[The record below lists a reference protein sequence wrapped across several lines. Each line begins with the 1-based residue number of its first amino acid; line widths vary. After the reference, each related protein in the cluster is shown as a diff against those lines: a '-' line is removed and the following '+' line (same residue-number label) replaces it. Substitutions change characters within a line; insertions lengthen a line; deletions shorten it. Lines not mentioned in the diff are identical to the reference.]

1 MRSSRVAL
9 IGTVLACLFETARLW
24 SAAPALMASHFDVS
38 GVPNGFAPKDAFFGF
53 QLAIILLIAGLAVG
67 LRAILVRV
75 PMGLINL
82 PNREYWL
89 APQRRAETVERVA
102 SFTDVL
108 FTGTLALMLSVF
120 ELAVAANLRKPPVLD
135 SNLIWLLLAAYLVF
149 TFGGIVWLF
158 RAFRLP
164 K

>member
-1 MRSSRVAL
+1 
-9 IGTVLACLFETARLW
+9 
-24 SAAPALMASHFDVS
+24 
-38 GVPNGFAPKDAFFGF
+38 VPNGFAPKDAFFGV
-53 QLAIILLIAGLAVG
+53 QLAITILIAGLAVG

-75 PMGLINL
+75 PVGLINL

-102 SFTDVL
+102 SFTDIL
-108 FTGTLALMLSVF
+108 FTGTLALLLAAF
-120 ELAVAANLRKPPVLD
+120 ELAVAANLRQPPLFD
-135 SNLIWLLLAAYLVF
+135 SGLMWPLLAAYIIF